1 MDIRTLHKISYG
13 LYIVT
18 SKKEEKSNGQ
28 IANTVFQVT
37 SEPPSIAVSISKE
50 NLTHQYIQDSKI
62 LTVSILSKETPL
74 KFIGHFGFKSGKSWF
89 IRNKV
94 EKNLL
99 RSLLIFNSKWL
110 QALKLVKPHGL
121 RIWERLTA
129 QNSFKMDKYW
139 AKKSAKPL
147 LIRFCKSL
155 LTIIFI
161 KQGNISTMRFIST

>member
-1 MDIRTLHKISYG
+1 MPALREFDYRKINKYR
-13 LYIVT
+13 
-18 SKKEEKSNGQ
+18 
-28 IANTVFQVT
+28 
-37 SEPPSIAVSISKE
+37 
-50 NLTHQYIQDSKI
+50 
-62 LTVSILSKETPL
+62 
-74 KFIGHFGFKSGKSWF
+74 F

-99 RSLLIFNSKWL
+99 RSLLIFNFAWL
-110 QALKLVKPHGL
+110 RALKLAKPHGL

-147 LIRFCKSL
+147 LIQFCKSL
-155 LTIIFI
+155 LTISLI